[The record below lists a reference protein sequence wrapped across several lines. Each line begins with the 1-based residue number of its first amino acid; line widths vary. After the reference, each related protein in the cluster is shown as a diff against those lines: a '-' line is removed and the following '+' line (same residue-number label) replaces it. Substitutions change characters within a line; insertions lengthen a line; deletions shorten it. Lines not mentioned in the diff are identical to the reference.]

1 MSFAHHAVL
10 ALLAM
15 VVGSCVG
22 SFLNV
27 LVYRA
32 PRGRSV
38 LNPPSSCPA
47 CGSWIRARDN
57 VPVLGWILLGGACR
71 DCGGRISIRY
81 PLIELATGL
90 LFASVYLVHLAAETG
105 DALESNGPWLLGFR
119 LVVEPLLIL
128 APVAALWIRAEAK
141 AAAAG

>member
-1 MSFAHHAVL
+1 MTFVHHATL
-10 ALLAM
+10 IALGM

-27 LVYRA
+27 CVYRV

-38 LNPPSSCPA
+38 LNPPSSCPC
-47 CGSWIRARDN
+47 CGSSIRARDN
-57 VPVLGWILLGGACR
+57 VPVLGWIFLGGTCR

-90 LFASVYLVHLAAETG
+90 LFATVYLAHLAAETG
-105 DALESNGPWLLGFR
+105 DMLERCGPWLVGFR
-119 LVVEPLLIL
+119 VVVEPLLIL
-128 APVAALWIRAEAK
+128 TPIAAVWMRAEAR
-141 AAAAG
+141 AIAG

>member
-1 MSFAHHAVL
+1 MTFAHHA
-10 ALLAM
+10 ALVIFGM

-38 LNPPSSCPA
+38 LTPPSSCPS
-47 CGSWIRARDN
+47 CGSVIRARDN
-57 VPVLGWILLGGACR
+57 VPILGWILLGGACR

-81 PLIELATGL
+81 PLIELMTGL
-90 LFASVYLVHLAAETG
+90 LFAAVYLVHLSFETG
-105 DALESNGPWLLGFR
+105 DALERNGPWLLGFR
-119 LVVEPLLIL
+119 IVVEPLLVL
-128 APVAALWIRAEAK
+128 APVTAFWIRAEAK
-141 AAAAG
+141 AVAD